1 VSVHIAIDELAD
13 AAAGLLDSERAR
25 QVRAHARECAQC
37 RQTSRA
43 LAEVTDLL
51 ATDPAPPMPPEIA
64 RRLDDV
70 LAAESRQ
77 RAAGSRHS
85 TAGSHS
91 QTPHRVPGGPY
102 VAPSLGSFGAD
113 LPRRRRSRLLLPA
126 LAACVAAGVV
136 GFAGYFLSATAGLNE
151 PTAVAPAVVSTQ
163 QLKSQADSL
172 LENHDLSPHRFSQ
185 AWRCA
190 RDVTDGR
197 ITALT
202 SAVVDGK
209 PALLV
214 YTRRDGVER
223 VTVVTGCDSGR
234 PSAGPSTTLSR

>member
-1 VSVHIAIDELAD
+1 MSVHIEIDELAD
-13 AAAGLLDSERAR
+13 AAAGLLDRERTR
-25 QVRAHARECAQC
+25 QVETHARECEQC
-37 RQTSRA
+37 REVSQA

-51 ATDPAPPMPPEIA
+51 AADPAPPMPPEVT

-77 RAAGSRHS
+77 RAAASRH
-85 TAGSHS
+85 GSHA
-91 QTPHRVPGGPY
+91 QAPHQVLRGPY

-151 PTAVAPAVVSTQ
+151 PTEVAPAVVSTG
-163 QLKSQADSL
+163 QLKSQAYSL
-172 LENHDLSPHRFSQ
+172 LENDDLSPHRFSQ

-214 YTRRDGVER
+214 YTRRDGTER